1 MKFKG
6 TVAAFADYVQ
16 YSPTLWYHGLYNTV
30 TCIHVLFQPIAAA
43 IF

>member
-16 YSPTLWYHGLYNTV
+16 YSPTLWYRRFYITV
-30 TCIHVLFQPIAAA
+30 YSYW
-43 IF
+43 

>member
-1 MKFKG
+1 MKG

-16 YSPTLWYHGLYNTV
+16 YSPILWYRGFYNTV
-30 TCIHVLFQPIAAA
+30 YYVLFQPIVAA